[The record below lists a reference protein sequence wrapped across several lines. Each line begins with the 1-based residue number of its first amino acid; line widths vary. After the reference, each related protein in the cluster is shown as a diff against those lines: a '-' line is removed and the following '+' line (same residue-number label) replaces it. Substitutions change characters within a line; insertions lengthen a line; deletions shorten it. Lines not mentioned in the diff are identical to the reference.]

1 MPATPLVYAPL
12 LHPWCCALRPLSSPA
27 AVMGSTHV
35 CAEFLLQAGHAVLQ
49 LLHALAQLVALALR
63 HLQGQG
69 RPWWGG
75 ALCHLQGQ
83 GRPADGGL
91 AALQTQASMLVAGR
105 PADRPAGGFL
115 APGVGLPGTKHA
127 AARAGNVPDA
137 MLSLLSVP
145 GTALSC
151 NQAPPAAATRHRPQ
165 LQPPHLHGLLGC
177 SRLGGGGCSLRL
189 CSA

>member
-63 HLQGQG
+63 
-69 RPWWGG
+69 
-75 ALCHLQGQ
+75 HLQGQ